1 MSPEAWRRML
11 PLYLLFVLAFPLG
24 MAWVEARPIT
34 GPSLCGFRQLTGLD
48 CPSCGLT
55 RAFRAMGRL
64 QVREA
69 FGYNPLGPAV
79 FLVAVGA
86 WLSAVAMLLARGRLP
101 IPAWWRR
108 WQPRLFWMAV
118 IIYLAVGIGRMV
130 YEIGHPEARPPA
142 GHALLEATPAWVPRR
157 K

>member
-24 MAWVEARPIT
+24 MAWVQTRPMN
-34 GPSLCGFRQLTGLD
+34 GPLVCGFRQLTHLD

-64 QVREA
+64 QVSEA

-79 FLVAVGA
+79 FLVVVGLWLFAVT
-86 WLSAVAMLLARGRLP
+86 MLLTRGRLR
-101 IPAWWRR
+101 IPAWWMH
-108 WQPRLFWMAV
+108 WQPRLFWLA
-118 IIYLAVGIGRMV
+118 ILIYLVVGIGRII
-130 YEIGHPEARPPA
+130 YEISYSDARPPVGRA
-142 GHALLEATPAWVPRR
+142 VNKAHPRIFPWR
-157 K
+157 